1 MNKIYEFKV
10 KNSEG
15 EEIGLDMYQGK
26 VMLIVNTAS
35 KCGFTPQYEDLQKL
49 YDEYNKKGLEIL
61 AFPCNQFAKQEAG
74 TNAEIQTFCQ
84 KNYGLTF
91 PVLGKIEVNGENAHP
106 LYNYLRKQ
114 KSGGLFGR
122 GIKWNFTKFLVD
134 KQGNVIKRFAPT
146 VKPLSMKDDIEK
158 LL

>member
-1 MNKIYEFKV
+1 MNKIYEYKV
-10 KNSEG
+10 ENSSG
-15 EEIGLDMYQGK
+15 EEIGLNIYEGK

-61 AFPCNQFAKQEAG
+61 AFPCNQFAKQESG
-74 TNAEIQTFCQ
+74 TNDEIQTFCK
-84 KNYGLTF
+84 KNFGLTF
-91 PVLGKIEVNGENAHP
+91 PVFGKIEVNGPDAHP
-106 LYNYLRKQ
+106 LYKYLKNQ

-134 KQGNVIKRFAPT
+134 KQGNVIKRFGPT
-146 VKPLSMKDDIEK
+146 VKPLSMKGDIEK